1 MVFQRRMNGVVD
13 FYRPWADYL
22 KGFGDL
28 NGEFWLGLHNIHRLT
43 LAANT
48 TLRVDLSDFE
58 GEKRY
63 ANYSTFRVLDSSRK
77 YTLIIG
83 GYSGDAGDSIT
94 YQNGMNFTT
103 FDEDNDH
110 HSNIFVNC
118 AIAFKGAW
126 WYRSCY
132 HSNLNGRYLSGNYTS
147 FADGVNWNS
156 WKGQN
161 YSLKTTEMK
170 LR

>member
-77 YTLIIG
+77 YTLIVG
-83 GYSGDAGDSIT
+83 GYSGDAGDTMAS
-94 YQNGMNFTT
+94 QNKTKFTT

-110 HSNIFVNC
+110 YPHGNC
-118 AIAFKGAW
+118 AVLYTGAW
-126 WYRSCY
+126 WYNRCHY
-132 HSNLNGRYLSGNYTS
+132 SNLNGRYLSGYTS
-147 FADGVNWNS
+147 SGNGINWYF
-156 WKGQN
+156 WKGYL
-161 YSLKTTEMK
+161 YSLKTIEMK

>member
-1 MVFQRRMNGVVD
+1 MNGVVD

-43 LAANT
+43 RAAST
-48 TLRVDLSDFE
+48 KLRVDLSNFE
-58 GEKRY
+58 GGKRY
-63 ANYSTFRVLDSSRK
+63 AIYSTFQVLDSSRK

-83 GYSGDAGDSIT
+83 GYSGDAGDSLAWH
-94 YQNGMNFTT
+94 NGRNFTT
-103 FDEDNDH
+103 SDEDNDPDP
-110 HSNIFVNC
+110 NENC
-118 AIAFKGAW
+118 AILYKGAW
-126 WYRSCY
+126 WYNAC
-132 HSNLNGRYLSGNYTS
+132 HQSNLNGQYLSGHHTS
-147 FADGVNWNS
+147 FAGGIIWYA
-156 WKGQN
+156 WKYYH